1 MIVFRGAG
9 PPAGPIAED
18 LSVNTDHAP
27 GMAVHRSGSGPD
39 VVLFHGGMGSW
50 KHWIRNIEPLA
61 TRFTVHAL
69 DHPSYGASAPVAR
82 ETTGAAYLDL
92 VHGLFLEMFPGDA
105 PLRFAGF
112 SFGGAIAANLARRLA
127 PRVTHVCLISPGGFP
142 ARRFGDRPTRSYR
155 EAGDDERRFREICRH
170 NLLINML
177 SDPVSVTDDT
187 LDIQADCVRRTRF
200 NSRKVSG
207 GGTLLVDLAHLRGG
221 EVTTPPTCRVRLLW
235 GERDD
240 SPFRP
245 ATLLIG
251 EIREAVGTLDV
262 HRIPGAGHWSAY
274 ENAPE
279 VNRLMLEFF
288 SS

>member
-1 MIVFRGAG
+1 MIVFRGVG

-18 LSVNTDHAP
+18 LNVNTDHAP

-50 KHWIRNIEPLA
+50 QHWIRNIEPLA

-92 VHGLFLEMFPGDA
+92 VHGLFLEMFPGA
-105 PLRFAGF
+105 ATLRFAGF
-112 SFGGAIAANLARRLA
+112 SFGSAIAANLARRLA

-155 EAGDDERRFREICRH
+155 EAGDDERLFREICRH
-170 NLLINML
+170 NLLVNML
-177 SDPVSVTDDT
+177 SDPASVTDEAI
-187 LDIQADCVRRTRF
+187 DIQAEGVRRTRF
-200 NSRKVSG
+200 DSRKVSG
-207 GGTLLVDLAHLRGG
+207 GGTLLGDLAQLTGRI
-221 EVTTPPTCRVRLLW
+221 RLLW

-240 SPFRP
+240 SAFRP
-245 ATLLIG
+245 ADLLIG
-251 EIREAVGTLDV
+251 EIRSAAGTFDV
-262 HRIPGAGHWSAY
+262 HRIPAAGHWSAF
-274 ENAPE
+274 ENSAE
-279 VNRLMLEFF
+279 VNRRMLEFF

>member
-1 MIVFRGAG
+1 
-9 PPAGPIAED
+9 
-18 LSVNTDHAP
+18 
-27 GMAVHRSGSGPD
+27 MAVRRRGRGPD

-50 KHWIRNIEPLA
+50 KHWTRNIGPLA
-61 TRFTVHAL
+61 ERFTVHAL
-69 DHPSYGASAPVAR
+69 DHPSYGASATVPR
-82 ETTGAAYLDL
+82 ETSGPVYLDL
-92 VHGLFLEMFPGDA
+92 VYRLFVEMFPGNA

-112 SFGGAIAANLARRLA
+112 SFGAAIAASLARRLG
-127 PRVTHVCLISPGGFP
+127 PRVTHLCLVSPAGFP
-142 ARRFGDRPTRSYR
+142 ARTFGERPTRSYR
-155 EAGDDERRFREICRH
+155 EAGDDEALFREICRH

-177 SDPVSVTDDT
+177 TDPASITEET
-187 LDIQADCVRRTRF
+187 LDIQVDCVRRTRF

-207 GGTLLVDLAHLRGG
+207 GGTLLGDLAQLRSSG
-221 EVTTPPTCRVRLLW
+221 CRIRLLW

-240 SPFRP
+240 SEFRP
-245 ATLLIG
+245 AQLLIG
-251 EIREAVGTLDV
+251 EIREAVGALDV

>member
-1 MIVFRGAG
+1 MIGCRGAG
-9 PPAGPIAED
+9 RPADPIAED
-18 LSVNTDHAP
+18 QNVMTDHAP

-39 VVLFHGGMGSW
+39 LVLFHGGMGSW

-69 DHPSYGASAPVAR
+69 DHPSYGDSAPVAR

-127 PRVTHVCLISPGGFP
+127 PRVTHLCLVSPGGFP
-142 ARRFGDRPTRSYR
+142 ARRFGDRPTRSYQ
-155 EAGDDERRFREICRH
+155 EAGDDERLFREICRH
-170 NLLINML
+170 NLLVNML
-177 SDPVSVTDDT
+177 SDPASVTEDT
-187 LDIQADCVRRTRF
+187 LDIQAACVRRTRF

-207 GGTLLVDLAHLRGG
+207 GGTLLDDLTYLR
-221 EVTTPPTCRVRLLW
+221 ERRATSALACRIRLLW

-240 SPFRP
+240 SAFRP
-245 ATLLIG
+245 ASLLIG
-251 EIREAVGTLDV
+251 EIRAAVGALDV

-274 ENAPE
+274 ENAAE

-288 SS
+288 SQ